1 MILKG
6 ENCAETRTELKE
18 SSGEDVSLCMQCAKC
33 SAGCPVV
40 SAMDLLPHQVI
51 RLLQLGDMTELLKAK
66 TPWICA
72 SCFNCIARCPREL
85 DLSRIMEGV
94 RLKMLRQRGAEE
106 GISPSLLPSKFSEE
120 EIKEMPQQALVSTF
134 RKMTR

>member
-6 ENCAETRTELKE
+6 EKCEDTRSELKE
-18 SSGEDVSLCMQCAKC
+18 SSGQDVSCCMQCAKC

-40 SAMDLLPHQVI
+40 AAMDLLPHQVI
-51 RLLQLGDMTELLKAK
+51 RLLQLGDMEELLKSK

-94 RLKMLRQRGAEE
+94 RLKMLRQRGSEE
-106 GISPSLLPSKFSEE
+106 GFSPSRLSGKLSEE
-120 EIKEMPQQALVSTF
+120 EIRDLPQQALVSTF

>member
-6 ENCAETRTELKE
+6 ENYKGTRSELKE
-18 SSGEDVSLCMQCAKC
+18 TSGQDVSWCLQCAKC

-51 RLLQLGDMTELLKAK
+51 RLLQLGDMEELLKSK

-72 SCFNCIARCPREL
+72 SCFTCIARCPRDL

-94 RLKMLRQRGAEE
+94 RLKMLRQRGSEE
-106 GISPSLLPSKFSEE
+106 GISPSQLPSKLSE
-120 EIKEMPQQALVSTF
+120 KEVRELPQQALVSTF